1 MVLRERC
8 AGVDVKSPS
17 GFQQFAPLD
26 KLLEI
31 DSRNASG
38 LQVSRA
44 QQPSLFRQFQQLFY
58 VVLWHAAILHN
69 VSRWQQVNTF
79 SKYVV
84 GWVSPVLDGARITGG
99 TACCD
104 LAGDLAGD
112 LATFIKIDSLRL

>member
-44 QQPSLFRQFQQLFY
+44 QQPSLFRQFQQLIY
-58 VVLWHAAILHN
+58 VVLWQAAILHN

-79 SKYVV
+79 SKKAV
-84 GWVSPVLDGARITGG
+84 GWVSPVLDGARRTGE
-99 TACCD
+99 TTCCD

-112 LATFIKIDSLRL
+112 LAIFIKTDSLRL

>member
-44 QQPSLFRQFQQLFY
+44 QQPSLFR
-58 VVLWHAAILHN
+58 
-69 VSRWQQVNTF
+69 
-79 SKYVV
+79 
-84 GWVSPVLDGARITGG
+84 
-99 TACCD
+99 
-104 LAGDLAGD
+104 
-112 LATFIKIDSLRL
+112 

>member
-44 QQPSLFRQFQQLFY
+44 QQPALLCQFQQLVY

-79 SKYVV
+79 SKKAV
-84 GWVSPVLDGARITGG
+84 GWVSPVLDGARRTGE

-112 LATFIKIDSLRL
+112 LAIFIKTDSLRL